1 MNWGEEAQARL
12 SRVAACSTTIDG
24 VSRLPFSGEHAAALD
39 HIRGWMER
47 AGLEPE
53 MTASGTLV
61 GRSASGE
68 EGPTLILGSHQDS
81 VPHGG
86 RYDGIMGV
94 LLPCLALEKMRRD
107 GRRPTVPVEVVAFAD
122 EEGVRFP
129 TALIG
134 PRALAGTLDP
144 AALDL
149 MDADGI
155 SIARAMADFGGA
167 PDQLS
172 TLRRR
177 PEDVLGFVEVHIE
190 QGPVLE
196 NAELALGT
204 VTGICGIERNA
215 IVFTGETGHA
225 GTMPMAGR
233 KDALVAA
240 AHFISGVN
248 ALAQEQGDVRATV
261 GTLSLAPGAVNA
273 IPKRVELVLELRAID
288 DAQRQSMHDAARAL
302 AAQSAAAMGCGIS
315 FERTYSQDA
324 VLCEPGLQARVAD
337 AVTATQG
344 GTGFDLPSGAT
355 HDASAMSDLC
365 PVAMMFVR
373 CRGGVSHRPDEYV
386 TDADM
391 ALAIDAL
398 DHLLA
403 GF

>member
-12 SRVAACSTTIDG
+12 SRIAACSTTAEG

-39 HIRGWMER
+39 HIRGWMVR
-47 AGLEPE
+47 AGLMPE

-61 GRSASGE
+61 GRSAKG

-94 LLPCLALEKMRRD
+94 LLPCLALEKMQLD
-107 GRRPTVPVEVVAFAD
+107 GRQPAVPVEVVAFAD

-149 MDADGI
+149 TDADGI
-155 SIARAMADFGGA
+155 SIAEAMAGFGGS

-172 TLRRR
+172 TLQRR

-196 NAELALGT
+196 NAGLALGT

-240 AHFISGVN
+240 ADFISGIN

-288 DAQRQSMHDAARAL
+288 DAQRQSLHDAARAL

-315 FERTYSQDA
+315 FERTYSQAA
-324 VLCEPGLQARVAD
+324 VLCDPRLQARIAD

-373 CRGGVSHRPDEYV
+373 CRGGVSHRPDEFV

-391 ALAIDAL
+391 ALAVDAL

>member
-1 MNWGEEAQARL
+1 M
-12 SRVAACSTTIDG
+12 
-24 VSRLPFSGEHAAALD
+24 
-39 HIRGWMER
+39 
-47 AGLEPE
+47 
-53 MTASGTLV
+53 
-61 GRSASGE
+61 
-68 EGPTLILGSHQDS
+68 
-81 VPHGG
+81 
-86 RYDGIMGV
+86 
-94 LLPCLALEKMRRD
+94 
-107 GRRPTVPVEVVAFAD
+107 
-122 EEGVRFP
+122 
-129 TALIG
+129 IG
-134 PRALAGTLDP
+134 PRALAGTLHP

-149 MDADGI
+149 TDADGI
-155 SIARAMADFGGA
+155 SIAEAMAGFGGS
-167 PDQLS
+167 PDQLP

-177 PEDVLGFVEVHIE
+177 PDDVLGFVEVHIE

-196 NAELALGT
+196 NAGLALGT

-240 AHFISGVN
+240 SRFISGIN

-288 DAQRQSMHDAARAL
+288 DAQRHDMHDAARAL

-324 VLCEPGLQARVAD
+324 VLCDPELRARVAD
-337 AVTATQG
+337 AVTATQS

-373 CRGGVSHRPDEYV
+373 CRGGVSHRPDEFV

-391 ALAIDAL
+391 ALAVDAL

-403 GF
+403 GL